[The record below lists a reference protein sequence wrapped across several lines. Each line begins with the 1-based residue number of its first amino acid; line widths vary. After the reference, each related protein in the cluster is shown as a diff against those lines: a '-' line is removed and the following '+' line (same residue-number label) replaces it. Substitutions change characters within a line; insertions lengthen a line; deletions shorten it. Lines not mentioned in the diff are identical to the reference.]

1 MSSEVECMEIKKIPL
16 SLQTLFLKR
25 IFTTRIETINNK
37 LVLGQEIRF
46 VKLFISQLWNTGN
59 VLLTMSIRRGWLVSR
74 EGMSL
79 DLSSPVPFD
88 NIVGRNKRGT
98 LVASITT
105 TEQVLL
111 PRRVEPAR
119 ERNEQKLKVNYT
131 DALLVMFIR
140 TEFPSK

>member
-1 MSSEVECMEIKKIPL
+1 
-16 SLQTLFLKR
+16 
-25 IFTTRIETINNK
+25 
-37 LVLGQEIRF
+37 
-46 VKLFISQLWNTGN
+46 
-59 VLLTMSIRRGWLVSR
+59 
-74 EGMSL
+74 MSL

-88 NIVGRNKRGT
+88 NIAGRNKRGK